1 MQVYDLKGSKF
12 GLLSL
17 DGHWKENAYLVRNSY
32 SAISQLPSAIFVD
45 IDKHSISGFRNVTKK
60 IIQLGVYEITITPIT
75 TLKYARGIVA
85 KIGENLVI
93 FGIGFEATIKAKNI
107 NSKKLKIEG
116 GYWKENRYMSLG
128 KFKSITY
135 EIGKDVIK
143 IIMDEDDF
151 SPPDIFNLIEKQYC
165 VRIFLN
171 V

>member
-1 MQVYDLKGSKF
+1 MQVYDLKSSKF

-17 DGHWKENAYLVRNSY
+17 DGQWTENAYLARNSF
-32 SAISQLPSAIFVD
+32 SAISQLPSEIFTD
-45 IDKHSISGFRNVTKK
+45 IGKNSISGFRNVTKK
-60 IIQLGVYEITITPIT
+60 TIRLGDNEITVTPIT
-75 TLKYARGIVA
+75 APKYARGIVA
-85 KIGENLVI
+85 KMGENLV
-93 FGIGFEATIKAKNI
+93 FCGIGFEARIMAKNI
-107 NSKKLKIEG
+107 NSKKLKIER

-128 KFKSITY
+128 KFKPITY

-151 SPPDIFNLIEKQYC
+151 SPPDIFNPIEKQYC